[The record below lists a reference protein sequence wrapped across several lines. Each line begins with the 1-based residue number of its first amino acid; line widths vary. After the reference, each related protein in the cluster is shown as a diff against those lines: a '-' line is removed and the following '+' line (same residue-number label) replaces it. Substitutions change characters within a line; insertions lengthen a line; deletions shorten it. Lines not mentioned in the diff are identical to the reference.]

1 MQADLDK
8 AEREAVDEM
17 ANVLYDH
24 FNPDKFWTINIP
36 KNVCIDMAE
45 IAFKLLRER
54 SLART
59 V

>member
-1 MQADLDK
+1 MSADLDK

-24 FNPDKFWTINIP
+24 FNPDKFWAINVR
-36 KNVCIDMAE
+36 KDVCLDMAE

-59 V
+59 S